1 MENENVR
8 IKDPSAGKKE
18 YNPKRFNALD
28 SAIVYLIV
36 LTSWLL
42 FPLFLRTFAGGM
54 LRAVYRFDYYA
65 YMIVSTLLSQA
76 LLFLIAFAYCKI
88 RRVNPFS
95 GAGYVAKWDG
105 VQVLMSLL
113 LVAGIMV
120 SFYYTHLA
128 FGEDASDFFG
138 AATVPDNP
146 PTSVLSPLFV
156 LLYLLLTALLPAAV
170 EEMLFRGIV
179 MRGLE
184 QFGGVCAVLCSAVMF
199 SFMHGSFQMMILQFL
214 GGVAIAAVVSVT
226 RNWLLGSAM
235 HFFNNSF
242 TVAVGLMMNHT
253 IAAQTGTKGA
263 YLIGSFTDAVMIAFG
278 VICLTVSVVY
288 FGTMLVGNEKKKVLG
303 GKPWHSGRFYA
314 VKDENG
320 EVALR
325 DATESASFR
334 GDGMTYRI
342 GGKFRENSGKANP
355 TVAAILLGIGILF
368 AFVQIVFQL

>member
-1 MENENVR
+1 MENENAR
-8 IKDPSAGKKE
+8 MKDPSAGKKE

-36 LTSWLL
+36 LTCWLL
-42 FPLFLRTFAGGM
+42 FPLFLRAFAGNM

-105 VQVLMSLL
+105 VQILMSLL

-120 SFYYTHLA
+120 CFYYTHLA

-138 AATVPDNP
+138 STAVPDDP

-156 LLYLLLTALLPAAV
+156 LVYLLLTALLPAAV

-199 SFMHGSFQMMILQFL
+199 SFMHGSFQMMILQFF
-214 GGVAIAAVVSVT
+214 GGVAIASVVYIT

-235 HFFNNSF
+235 HFFNNAF

-253 IAAQTGTKGA
+253 IAAQTGTKDA
-263 YLIGSFTDAVMIAFG
+263 YLFGSFTDAVMIAFG
-278 VICLTVSVVY
+278 VICLVVSVVY
-288 FGTMLVGNEKKKVLG
+288 FGTMHVGNEKKKVLG
-303 GKPWHSGRFYA
+303 GKPWHSDLLYA
-314 VKDENG
+314 AKGENG
-320 EVALR
+320 EVVLH
-325 DATESASFR
+325 DATESAPFR
-334 GDGMTYRI
+334 GDGIVYPI
-342 GGKFRENSGKANP
+342 DGKYRENSKKANP
-355 TVAAILLGIGILF
+355 TVAAILLGLGILF

>member
-1 MENENVR
+1 MENENAR
-8 IKDPSAGKKE
+8 MKDPSAGKKE

-36 LTSWLL
+36 LTCWFL
-42 FPLFLRTFAGGM
+42 FPLFLRAFAGNM

-105 VQVLMSLL
+105 VQILMSLL

-120 SFYYTHLA
+120 CFYYTHLA

-138 AATVPDNP
+138 STAVPDDP

-156 LLYLLLTALLPAAV
+156 LVYLLLTALLPAAV

-199 SFMHGSFQMMILQFL
+199 SFMHGSFQMMIPQFF
-214 GGVAIAAVVSVT
+214 GGVAIASVVYIT

-235 HFFNNSF
+235 HFFNNAF

-253 IAAQTGTKGA
+253 IAAQTGTKDA
-263 YLIGSFTDAVMIAFG
+263 YLFGSFTDAVMIAFG
-278 VICLTVSVVY
+278 VICLVVSVVY
-288 FGTMLVGNEKKKVLG
+288 FGTMHVGNEKKKVLG
-303 GKPWHSGRFYA
+303 GKPWHSDLLYA
-314 VKDENG
+314 AKGENG
-320 EVALR
+320 EVVLH
-325 DATESASFR
+325 DATESAPFR
-334 GDGMTYRI
+334 GDGIVYPI
-342 GGKFRENSGKANP
+342 DGKYRENSKKANP
-355 TVAAILLGIGILF
+355 TVAAILLGLGILF

>member
-1 MENENVR
+1 MENENAR
-8 IKDPSAGKKE
+8 MKDPSAGKKE

-36 LTSWLL
+36 LTCWLL
-42 FPLFLRTFAGGM
+42 FPLFLRAFAGNM

-105 VQVLMSLL
+105 VQILMSLL

-120 SFYYTHLA
+120 CFYYTHLA

-138 AATVPDNP
+138 STAVPDDP

-156 LLYLLLTALLPAAV
+156 LVYLLLTALLPAAV

-199 SFMHGSFQMMILQFL
+199 SFMHGSFQMMILQFF
-214 GGVAIAAVVSVT
+214 GGVAIASVVYIT

-235 HFFNNSF
+235 HFFNNAF

-253 IAAQTGTKGA
+253 IAAQTGTKDA
-263 YLIGSFTDAVMIAFG
+263 YLFGSFTDAVMIAFG
-278 VICLTVSVVY
+278 VICLVVSVVY
-288 FGTMLVGNEKKKVLG
+288 FGTMHVGNEKKNVLG
-303 GKPWHSGRFYA
+303 GKPWHSDLLYA
-314 VKDENG
+314 AKGENG
-320 EVALR
+320 EVVLH
-325 DATESASFR
+325 DATESAPFR
-334 GDGMTYRI
+334 GDGIVYPI
-342 GGKFRENSGKANP
+342 DGKYRENSKKANP
-355 TVAAILLGIGILF
+355 TVAAILLGLGILF

>member
-1 MENENVR
+1 MENENAR
-8 IKDPSAGKKE
+8 MKDPSAGKKE

-36 LTSWLL
+36 LTCWLL
-42 FPLFLRTFAGGM
+42 FPLFLRAFAGNM

-105 VQVLMSLL
+105 VQILMSLL

-120 SFYYTHLA
+120 CFYYTHLA

-138 AATVPDNP
+138 STAVPDDP
-146 PTSVLSPLFV
+146 PTSALSPLFV
-156 LLYLLLTALLPAAV
+156 LVYLLLTALLPAAV

-199 SFMHGSFQMMILQFL
+199 SFMHGSFQMMILQFF
-214 GGVAIAAVVSVT
+214 GGVAIASVVYIT

-235 HFFNNSF
+235 HFFNNAF

-253 IAAQTGTKGA
+253 IAAQTGTKDA
-263 YLIGSFTDAVMIAFG
+263 YLFGSFTDAVMIAFG
-278 VICLTVSVVY
+278 VICLVVSVVY
-288 FGTMLVGNEKKKVLG
+288 FGTMHVGNEKKKVLG
-303 GKPWHSGRFYA
+303 GKPWHSDLLYA
-314 VKDENG
+314 AKGENG
-320 EVALR
+320 EVVLH
-325 DATESASFR
+325 DATESAPFR
-334 GDGMTYRI
+334 GDGIVYPI
-342 GGKFRENSGKANP
+342 DGKYRENSKKANP
-355 TVAAILLGIGILF
+355 TVAAILLGLGILF